1 MPKVVYVCSDC
12 GKSYD
17 SEVKALACE
26 EAHDSERKRKEKL
39 KAEIR
44 AERKTQKEKL
54 KAEKEARLE
63 AIRAQYEKLLSDIRK
78 FNEDYAE
85 PATMSYTGALDKV
98 LDSFFKLF

>member
-1 MPKVVYVCSDC
+1 MPKVLFECNDC
-12 GKSYD
+12 GKFYG
-17 SEVKALACE
+17 SEAEALACE
-26 EAHDSERKRKEKL
+26 ETHASERKRKEKL
-39 KAEIR
+39 
-44 AERKTQKEKL
+44 Q
-54 KAEKEARLE
+54 AEKKARLE

>member
-17 SEVKALACE
+17 NEAKALACE
-26 EAHDSERKRKEKL
+26 EAHASERKRKEKL
-39 KAEIR
+39 
-44 AERKTQKEKL
+44 Q
-54 KAEKEARLE
+54 AEKEARLE
-63 AIRAQYEKLLSDIRK
+63 AIRAQYKKLLSDIRK

>member
-17 SEVKALACE
+17 SEAKALACE
-26 EAHDSERKRKEKL
+26 EAHANERKRKEKL
-39 KAEIR
+39 KV
-44 AERKTQKEKL
+44 EKG
-54 KAEKEARLE
+54 KRLE
-63 AIRAQYEKLLSDIRK
+63 DIRAQYEKLLADIRK

-85 PATMSYTGALDKV
+85 PATMSYTGALSKV

>member
-12 GKSYD
+12 GQSYD
-17 SEVKALACE
+17 SEAKALACE
-26 EAHDSERKRKEKL
+26 EAHDNERKR
-39 KAEIR
+39 
-44 AERKTQKEKL
+44 KEKL

>member
-17 SEVKALACE
+17 NEAKALACE
-26 EAHDSERKRKEKL
+26 EAHASERKRKEKL
-39 KAEIR
+39 
-44 AERKTQKEKL
+44 Q
-54 KAEKEARLE
+54 AEKKARLE
-63 AIRAQYEKLLSDIRK
+63 TIRAQYDKLLEDIRK

>member
-17 SEVKALACE
+17 SEAKALACE
-26 EAHDSERKRKEKL
+26 EAHANERKRKEKL
-39 KAEIR
+39 KVE
-44 AERKTQKEKL
+44 KEK
-54 KAEKEARLE
+54 RLE
-63 AIRAQYEKLLSDIRK
+63 DIRAQYEKLLSDIRK

-98 LDSFFKLF
+98 LDSSFKLF

>member
-17 SEVKALACE
+17 NEAKALACE
-26 EAHDSERKRKEKL
+26 EAHASERKRKEKL
-39 KAEIR
+39 
-44 AERKTQKEKL
+44 Q
-54 KAEKEARLE
+54 AEKEARLE
-63 AIRAQYEKLLSDIRK
+63 AIRAQYKKLLADIRK

-85 PATMSYTGALDKV
+85 PAMISYTGALDRV

>member
-17 SEVKALACE
+17 SEAKALACE
-26 EAHDSERKRKEKL
+26 EAHANERKRKENL
-39 KAEIR
+39 
-44 AERKTQKEKL
+44 Q
-54 KAEKEARLE
+54 AEKKVRLE
-63 AIRAQYEKLLSDIRK
+63 AIRAQYEKLLEDIRK
-78 FNEDYAE
+78 FNDDYAE

>member
-17 SEVKALACE
+17 SEAKAFACE
-26 EAHDSERKRKEKL
+26 KAHDNERKRKEKL
-39 KAEIR
+39 E
-44 AERKTQKEKL
+44 
-54 KAEKEARLE
+54 AEKEARLE
-63 AIRAQYEKLLSDIRK
+63 AIREQYKKLLADIRK

-85 PATMSYTGALDKV
+85 PATISYTGALDRV

>member
-12 GKSYD
+12 GKAYD
-17 SEVKALACE
+17 SEAKALACE

-39 KAEIR
+39 KAE
-44 AERKTQKEKL
+44 
-54 KAEKEARLE
+54 KEARLE
-63 AIRAQYEKLLSDIRK
+63 AIRVQYEKLLSDIRK

>member
-17 SEVKALACE
+17 NEAKALACE
-26 EAHDSERKRKEKL
+26 EAHASERQRKEKL
-39 KAEIR
+39 
-44 AERKTQKEKL
+44 Q
-54 KAEKEARLE
+54 AEKEARLE
-63 AIRAQYEKLLSDIRK
+63 AIRAQYEKLLADIRK

-85 PATMSYTGALDKV
+85 PATISYTGALDRV

>member
-1 MPKVVYVCSDC
+1 MPKVVYMCSEC

-17 SEVKALACE
+17 SEAKALACE
-26 EAHDSERKRKEKL
+26 VAHDSERKRKE
-39 KAEIR
+39 A
-44 AERKTQKEKL
+44 L
-54 KAEKEARLE
+54 KAEKSKRLE
-63 AIRAQYEKLLSDIRK
+63 DIRAQYEKLLADIRK

>member
-1 MPKVVYVCSDC
+1 MPKVLFECNDC
-12 GKSYD
+12 GKFYS
-17 SEVKALACE
+17 SEAEALACE
-26 EAHDSERKRKEKL
+26 KAHDSERKR
-39 KAEIR
+39 
-44 AERKTQKEKL
+44 KEKL

-85 PATMSYTGALDKV
+85 PATLSYTGALDKV

>member
-17 SEVKALACE
+17 NEAKALACE
-26 EAHDSERKRKEKL
+26 EAHASERKRKEKL
-39 KAEIR
+39 
-44 AERKTQKEKL
+44 Q
-54 KAEKEARLE
+54 AEKEARLE

>member
-1 MPKVVYVCSDC
+1 MPKVVYICSDC

-17 SEVKALACE
+17 SEAKAIACE
-26 EAHDSERKRKEKL
+26 EAHDSERKR
-39 KAEIR
+39 
-44 AERKTQKEKL
+44 KEKL

>member
-17 SEVKALACE
+17 SEDKALACE
-26 EAHDSERKRKEKL
+26 KAHDNERKRKEKL
-39 KAEIR
+39 KV
-44 AERKTQKEKL
+44 
-54 KAEKEARLE
+54 EKEARLE
-63 AIRAQYEKLLSDIRK
+63 VIRAQYEKLLADIRK

>member
-17 SEVKALACE
+17 NEAKALACE
-26 EAHDSERKRKEKL
+26 EAHASERKRKEKL
-39 KAEIR
+39 
-44 AERKTQKEKL
+44 Q
-54 KAEKEARLE
+54 AEKEARLE
-63 AIRAQYEKLLSDIRK
+63 AIRAQYEKLLADIRK

-85 PATMSYTGALDKV
+85 PATISYTGALDRV

>member
-17 SEVKALACE
+17 NEAKALACE
-26 EAHDSERKRKEKL
+26 EAHASERKRKEKL
-39 KAEIR
+39 
-44 AERKTQKEKL
+44 Q
-54 KAEKEARLE
+54 AEKEARLE

-85 PATMSYTGALDKV
+85 PATMSYTNALDKV

>member
-1 MPKVVYVCSDC
+1 MPKVLFECNDC
-12 GKSYD
+12 GKFYS
-17 SEVKALACE
+17 SEAEALACE
-26 EAHDSERKRKEKL
+26 KAHDSERKRKEKL
-39 KAEIR
+39 KAE
-44 AERKTQKEKL
+44 K
-54 KAEKEARLE
+54 E